1 MSKRLNS
8 TTIKLIWC
16 FRSNVGIEMDESQ
29 RFSDKH
35 LLSDVLFKREGR
47 YFVRP
52 RPAADKAPLPK
63 LPPHILE
70 QLGEAAAPAQTT
82 SSSTAA
88 AASRTFHTL
97 DDDTASS
104 FVSAQEK
111 LN

>member
-1 MSKRLNS
+1 
-8 TTIKLIWC
+8 
-16 FRSNVGIEMDESQ
+16 MDESQ

-52 RPAADKAPLPK
+52 RPAAADKAPLPQ

-70 QLGEAAAPAQTT
+70 QLGEAAPAQTT

-97 DDDTASS
+97 DDDTAS

>member
-1 MSKRLNS
+1 
-8 TTIKLIWC
+8 
-16 FRSNVGIEMDESQ
+16 MDESQ

-35 LLSDVLFKREGR
+35 PLSDVLSKREGR

-52 RPAADKAPLPK
+52 RPADKAPLPQ

-70 QLGEAAAPAQTT
+70 QLGEVAPAQIT
-82 SSSTAA
+82 SSSTA

-97 DDDTASS
+97 DNEDDTVS

>member
-1 MSKRLNS
+1 M
-8 TTIKLIWC
+8 
-16 FRSNVGIEMDESQ
+16 EMDESQ

-35 LLSDVLFKREGR
+35 PLSDVLFKREGR

-52 RPAADKAPLPK
+52 PRPAADKAPLPQ

-70 QLGEAAAPAQTT
+70 QLGEAAPAQTT
-82 SSSTAA
+82 SSSTAAA

-97 DDDTASS
+97 DDDTAS